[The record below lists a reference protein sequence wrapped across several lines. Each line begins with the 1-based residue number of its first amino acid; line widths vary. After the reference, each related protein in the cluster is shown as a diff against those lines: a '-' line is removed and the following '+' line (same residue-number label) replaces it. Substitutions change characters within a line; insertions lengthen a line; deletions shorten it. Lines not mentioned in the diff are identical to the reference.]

1 MDTVNVNVRN
11 KIHSSRNKKTSS
23 ENAETTINIGDN
35 LFSLMLIS
43 IAAIGI
49 WAISAVMFL

>member
-11 KIHSSRNKKTSS
+11 KIHSSKNTKKIS

-43 IAAIGI
+43 IAALGV
-49 WAISAVMFL
+49 WAISAVLFF